1 MVLFRKVYLILTNK
15 YVYLERLRK
24 EPLDLPGPGD
34 LELVF
39 LGQLVHTQDGNDIL
53 KGLVVLQ
60 DLLDATGHAVVLG
73 TDDVGVHDSGGGV
86 EGVHGGVDTSL
97 GNRSDRYMVII
108 LNTFQKNIY
117 NLILSLIRY
126 IVTLD

>member
-86 EGVHGGVDTSL
+86 EGVHVGVDTSL
-97 GNRSDRYMVII
+97 SNRSDRYMVII
-108 LNTFQKNIY
+108 L
-117 NLILSLIRY
+117 
-126 IVTLD
+126 